1 LDGFSYRARA
11 HQFLKEGI
19 MPKYLCTFD
28 YSATGSKG
36 LLKDGGSKRE
46 KAVADAAKAAGGK
59 LEAFYFAFGSA
70 DVVLIVDLPDNTAA
84 AALSLSVGAT
94 GAGSLRTTVLLTPKE
109 IDAAA
114 KAKSAYRA
122 PGA

>member
-1 LDGFSYRARA
+1 
-11 HQFLKEGI
+11 

-28 YSATGSKG
+28 YSAVGTQG

-46 KAVADAAKAAGGK
+46 KVVSDAIKGVGGK
-59 LEAFYFAFGSA
+59 LEAFYFAFGASDA
-70 DVVLIVDLPDNTAA
+70 VLIADMPDNVSAA
-84 AALSLSVGAT
+84 AMSLAVGAT

-109 IDAAA
+109 IDTAA
-114 KAKSAYRA
+114 KAKSAYKA

>member
-1 LDGFSYRARA
+1 
-11 HQFLKEGI
+11 
-19 MPKYLCTFD
+19 MPKYLIIASYTSD
-28 YSATGSKG
+28 GIKG
-36 LLKDGGSKRE
+36 VIKDGGSKRR
-46 KAVADAAKAAGGK
+46 KAAESAFASVGAR

-70 DVVLIVDLPDNTAA
+70 DAIVLVDLPDNTAA
-84 AALSLSVGAT
+84 AALSLAVGAT

>member
-1 LDGFSYRARA
+1 
-11 HQFLKEGI
+11 

-28 YSATGSKG
+28 YSAGGTQG

-46 KAVADAAKAAGGK
+46 KVVSEAVKAAGGK
-59 LEAFYFAFGSA
+59 LEAFYFAFGASDA
-70 DVVLIVDLPDNTAA
+70 VLIVDMPDNVAA
-84 AALSLSVGAT
+84 AAMSLAVGAT

-109 IDAAA
+109 IDAAS
-114 KAKSAYRA
+114 KAKVGYRA